1 MDNFNLDELMDL
13 AEAYVGPM
21 VDAIYR
27 RLIERDFALE
37 DPEVVML
44 LTALINILGHDNRGD
59 RPTEVLLMAAYGE
72 RGVLDRP
79 NMRVMRWRNGALSGS
94 DLANEPGLGSSRTYQ
109 PGEMPMPSKP
119 KPGLTRMH
127 QEMNSEAT
135 SSGSPLRVAVPPK
148 GARVTQKVQTNQTIQ
163 DLDEMNDQ
171 LRSTKKELDDMTK
184 TMLAMEEDRDM
195 WRKLFEDCNK
205 KQGQEIERL
214 RQEYKERSEQ
224 VALTTSIEKV
234 IPARDIPRGQS
245 PMELLTP
252 REMSQTTETRLPAET
267 NRVTIPDPSDTLGDP
282 VVEQTVRKLIETAG
296 RLVADKNAPGSGVTA
311 PYGTIDDTGRVQLS
325 QTIIRQGIS
334 DVTPLRGSSK
344 ITERK
349 VRKMPAKKVSRV
361 MDVQKNNQLKYN
373 FTGVPET
380 DPRACFN
387 RATWSPAVNLQ
398 QPPLGTSHLIL
409 GDSLV
414 RMLTNLRTSWVTT
427 VMAFG
432 GATIAQLYRMVE
444 LMNPGR
450 IPSVMILVGT
460 NDISRGSD
468 EQEAQWE
475 SMMVCLFT
483 TLWQKFSCAVL
494 TVCTVPMN
502 ARNLTASGRRHNEGV
517 MRWNNIIRNLANR
530 NAGRMILMDI
540 EHELRAMEQARLTSD
555 GIHFDTIEG
564 QAWLNRVFQERLD
577 ELEAELSDTGV
588 LKEEGTVNDTVIT
601 TFVPPNLETRLGT
614 VPAAINYRQQ
624 SSSESG
630 RRTDVQDRLGEAP
643 TRRTIHPRRRI
654 GPVNQ
659 PNEGVAGT
667 SRSDTRSE
675 TTSSSREERPNRG
688 SLLWSRPMPSPWHI
702 YKEELM
708 KLDLQKVSF
717 IEDARRMLNGAT
729 LSVSRLYS
737 ITGVDWLIAASIN
750 FSSTTA
756 LRFADLEGLPSNN
769 TMGPVNARP
778 LQDVRLNH
786 EERNREERPGR
797 FLTARAPIGQ
807 HVKIFKQLTTPPSH
821 VKERVYPKQVNQD
834 GDAQRYGGLTAI
846 KKDESIFAAYDKAEM
861 RKAKIMVVANSEFV
875 YTSKSLFW
883 PDVIML
889 AAVDLD
895 LLQSVSLAIGVQR
908 QTEMNPI
915 TIVFAGINDH
925 LHSRGF
931 LSRLRDPA
939 TAENAVWPAIKDIL
953 ESMGEVV
960 DATKEGTFNKVALR
974 VVFALSPGYAYLP
987 DGLKFVYAMVAL
999 LSEGKYDVIISA
1011 PNRMI
1016 EMENLRQQHEENKR
1030 DCRTIVQQLVSSI
1043 PQEILTSTSYGRKE
1057 QGSSKR
1063 KKTVTFVD
1071 REKEGEE
1078 VEQNLLQDYLS
1089 GEKDEEKN
1097 QQSQDQHPGQVNL
1110 SGESE
1115 IDEKIPDEKQD
1126 LENKVLSG
1134 EFRWMRRK
1142 YGHDLEERAVSGT
1155 TPSTDDKSES
1165 SRMNT
1170 HSDRDST
1177 SGSELSELAIHTLL
1191 VETRAR
1197 NLDREVY
1204 QDPDSDRYLI
1214 PSERVFDNAADDL
1227 ETIAV
1232 SKRSIS
1238 LLPQKE
1244 VVRTDL
1250 QPFQQ
1255 ETQPLAKIWCVKM
1268 EEDTHQPNELNSQMR
1283 IMKTYLKA
1291 RYRLSDLLRA
1301 QRNDRMTSNLKRW
1314 IENGAPD
1321 KGDLEEDSYRILRQY
1336 FMQKEGRLYLNKDG
1350 IVACRRREEYK
1361 VLYKYNAIVLP
1372 QLYQTELLFR
1382 SHDQMGH
1389 QGIDK
1394 VYQRILKRFEWPG
1407 MKKACEKWVTACL
1420 SCQQVKDPR
1429 KLRFPLQSIE
1439 SSEFN
1444 EVVQIDHQKICMTDS
1459 GYNQVLVMIDHF
1471 TKYAEAVPCI
1481 TASAEETCDHLINTW
1496 IARHGCPMTFQSDN
1510 GTAFVGE
1517 LTKELMRRSQV
1528 AQAHSTTYHPQTN
1541 GLVERQNRTLVS
1553 MLRVY
1558 CSRYMTDWDRY
1569 LPQVMGAYNS
1579 TQHSTTGVSPHMML
1593 TGHEKSLPLTFFYPE
1608 YEGKKTSP
1616 QVYVRDVIRR
1626 QQELN
1631 DLCRRNT
1638 QQAQARQRKR
1648 FDKKAAG
1655 AKAYSVGD
1663 YVWVFQNVIPPKGTK
1678 KLLKKWR
1685 GPFMITEVHQ
1695 EGRFYRLSTGRAA
1708 HYENIKPHNPSTEDW
1723 CIPADMEEGDYLMM
1737 DPACEVNEKGTREK
1751 NDGNEVVEEGTDT
1764 PLDLDPNEQIEA
1776 DDETLP
1782 YAEED
1787 WQDSEQTEVPKN
1799 MEPDLP
1805 FTMQTRQK
1813 DGTRLRKKYNPY
1825 GDDFVVDRIDL
1836 KKIVEEVVG
1845 LEEITVSQDID
1856 IVDDHNDEWV
1866 DDWSKPEV
1874 EFDDEQRQSNEQDL
1888 TNLRVLEWLNEM
1900 TSDPEKTSVTI
1911 QDVDRESAKYIKTE
1925 RDDPSWAAQEG
1936 QLLIPASNLNLIPG
1950 MRSTGTPMDIFVRGV
1965 GVGLTHTENLIIKK
1979 LRIARETGNLE
1990 AETGEEPKK
1999 PDIGRVVESYFNLP
2013 NEYSS
2018 NIILTDSDFI
2028 LTNRTCAVAIT
2039 ADMSFRT
2046 ALAADFKR
2054 EYKNVEF
2061 LWKQRP
2067 GIGGV
2072 AALPPAVSQLPGKYL
2087 CFLVTRATEKQH
2099 VDPENLVLSLTRLR
2113 DFLVEMDVKEL
2124 SLPVYDPNR
2133 GRLHPREL
2141 YALVH
2146 VIFSDTNIQVY
2157 LHKKYYL
2164 SIG

>member
-44 LTALINILGHDNRGD
+44 LTALINILGHDNRGN

-127 QEMNSEAT
+127 REMNSEAT

-148 GARVTQKVQTNQTIQ
+148 GAKVTQKVQTNQTIQ

-252 REMSQTTETRLPAET
+252 REMTQTTETRLPAET

-296 RLVADKNAPGSGVTA
+296 RLVANKNAPGSGVTA

-325 QTIIRQGIS
+325 QTIIRQGIR

-414 RMLTNLRTSWVTT
+414 RVLTNLRTSWVTT

-517 MRWNNIIRNLANR
+517 MRWNNILRNLANR

-960 DATKEGTFNKVALR
+960 DATKEGTFNKVTLR

-1016 EMENLRQQHEENKR
+1016 EMENLR
-1030 DCRTIVQQLVSSI
+1030 
-1043 PQEILTSTSYGRKE
+1043 P
-1057 QGSSKR
+1057 
-1063 KKTVTFVD
+1063 
-1071 REKEGEE
+1071 
-1078 VEQNLLQDYLS
+1078 
-1089 GEKDEEKN
+1089 
-1097 QQSQDQHPGQVNL
+1097 
-1110 SGESE
+1110 
-1115 IDEKIPDEKQD
+1115 
-1126 LENKVLSG
+1126 
-1134 EFRWMRRK
+1134 
-1142 YGHDLEERAVSGT
+1142 
-1155 TPSTDDKSES
+1155 
-1165 SRMNT
+1165 
-1170 HSDRDST
+1170 
-1177 SGSELSELAIHTLL
+1177 
-1191 VETRAR
+1191 
-1197 NLDREVY
+1197 
-1204 QDPDSDRYLI
+1204 
-1214 PSERVFDNAADDL
+1214 
-1227 ETIAV
+1227 
-1232 SKRSIS
+1232 
-1238 LLPQKE
+1238 
-1244 VVRTDL
+1244 
-1250 QPFQQ
+1250 
-1255 ETQPLAKIWCVKM
+1255 
-1268 EEDTHQPNELNSQMR
+1268 
-1283 IMKTYLKA
+1283 LKA
-1291 RYRLSDLLRA
+1291 ELPAVWS
-1301 QRNDRMTSNLKRW
+1301 
-1314 IENGAPD
+1314 
-1321 KGDLEEDSYRILRQY
+1321 
-1336 FMQKEGRLYLNKDG
+1336 EGPR
-1350 IVACRRREEYK
+1350 
-1361 VLYKYNAIVLP
+1361 
-1372 QLYQTELLFR
+1372 
-1382 SHDQMGH
+1382 
-1389 QGIDK
+1389 
-1394 VYQRILKRFEWPG
+1394 
-1407 MKKACEKWVTACL
+1407 VT
-1420 SCQQVKDPR
+1420 
-1429 KLRFPLQSIE
+1429 
-1439 SSEFN
+1439 
-1444 EVVQIDHQKICMTDS
+1444 
-1459 GYNQVLVMIDHF
+1459 Y
-1471 TKYAEAVPCI
+1471 
-1481 TASAEETCDHLINTW
+1481 
-1496 IARHGCPMTFQSDN
+1496 
-1510 GTAFVGE
+1510 
-1517 LTKELMRRSQV
+1517 
-1528 AQAHSTTYHPQTN
+1528 
-1541 GLVERQNRTLVS
+1541 
-1553 MLRVY
+1553 
-1558 CSRYMTDWDRY
+1558 
-1569 LPQVMGAYNS
+1569 
-1579 TQHSTTGVSPHMML
+1579 
-1593 TGHEKSLPLTFFYPE
+1593 
-1608 YEGKKTSP
+1608 
-1616 QVYVRDVIRR
+1616 
-1626 QQELN
+1626 
-1631 DLCRRNT
+1631 
-1638 QQAQARQRKR
+1638 
-1648 FDKKAAG
+1648 
-1655 AKAYSVGD
+1655 
-1663 YVWVFQNVIPPKGTK
+1663 
-1678 KLLKKWR
+1678 
-1685 GPFMITEVHQ
+1685 
-1695 EGRFYRLSTGRAA
+1695 
-1708 HYENIKPHNPSTEDW
+1708 
-1723 CIPADMEEGDYLMM
+1723 
-1737 DPACEVNEKGTREK
+1737 
-1751 NDGNEVVEEGTDT
+1751 
-1764 PLDLDPNEQIEA
+1764 
-1776 DDETLP
+1776 
-1782 YAEED
+1782 
-1787 WQDSEQTEVPKN
+1787 
-1799 MEPDLP
+1799 
-1805 FTMQTRQK
+1805 
-1813 DGTRLRKKYNPY
+1813 
-1825 GDDFVVDRIDL
+1825 
-1836 KKIVEEVVG
+1836 
-1845 LEEITVSQDID
+1845 
-1856 IVDDHNDEWV
+1856 
-1866 DDWSKPEV
+1866 
-1874 EFDDEQRQSNEQDL
+1874 
-1888 TNLRVLEWLNEM
+1888 
-1900 TSDPEKTSVTI
+1900 
-1911 QDVDRESAKYIKTE
+1911 
-1925 RDDPSWAAQEG
+1925 
-1936 QLLIPASNLNLIPG
+1936 
-1950 MRSTGTPMDIFVRGV
+1950 V
-1965 GVGLTHTENLIIKK
+1965 GVGRSAGVGTVQLQSATQ
-1979 LRIARETGNLE
+1979 
-1990 AETGEEPKK
+1990 AET
-1999 PDIGRVVESYFNLP
+1999 R
-2013 NEYSS
+2013 
-2018 NIILTDSDFI
+2018 
-2028 LTNRTCAVAIT
+2028 NR
-2039 ADMSFRT
+2039 
-2046 ALAADFKR
+2046 
-2054 EYKNVEF
+2054 
-2061 LWKQRP
+2061 
-2067 GIGGV
+2067 
-2072 AALPPAVSQLPGKYL
+2072 
-2087 CFLVTRATEKQH
+2087 
-2099 VDPENLVLSLTRLR
+2099 
-2113 DFLVEMDVKEL
+2113 
-2124 SLPVYDPNR
+2124 
-2133 GRLHPREL
+2133 
-2141 YALVH
+2141 
-2146 VIFSDTNIQVY
+2146 
-2157 LHKKYYL
+2157 
-2164 SIG
+2164 